1 MKLSRAEIDTLNDE
15 ILLTFNTTLTE
26 QRYNELMDA
35 LLPTLEGSPDAQ
47 GTLEGFGQLE
57 WRKRRIERNP
67 KTTAA

>member
-1 MKLSRAEIDTLNDE
+1 MKLSPAEINALNYE
-15 ILLTFNTTLTE
+15 LGMTFDTTLTE

-57 WRKRRIERNP
+57 WRKRRIERNH

>member
-1 MKLSRAEIDTLNDE
+1 MKLSPAKIDTLNDE

-47 GTLEGFGQLE
+47 GTLEAFGQLE
-57 WRKRRIERNP
+57 WRKRRIERNR